1 MQHVKHATHGKTLH
15 YGKHKQKHCKP
26 QKPHAAH
33 WSAKSQVSM
42 HSSHKMQ
49 ASQMQM
55 SISAVSATIMN
66 PSQTHHQLL
75 ASSKVTSAA
84 ADNTTHDHHIL
95 IAADHC
101 KPRSTF
107 VELGQHIVYKEN
119 NLFLLLIYSANN
131 LSLVATGPR
140 MDHATLRVCS
150 TTEAQY
156 K

>member
-1 MQHVKHATHGKTLH
+1 MSCTKHVQHVKHATHGKTLH
-15 YGKHKQKHCKP
+15 YGKHKQKTLQTSETTCCP
-26 QKPHAAH
+26 LVCQITSEHALQ
-33 WSAKSQVSM
+33 SL
-42 HSSHKMQ
+42 
-49 ASQMQM
+49 QM

-119 NLFLLLIYSANN
+119 NLFLLFIYSANN
-131 LSLVATGPR
+131 LS
-140 MDHATLRVCS
+140 TLWQQVQEW
-150 TTEAQY
+150 TMPL
-156 K
+156 